1 MTMKRTP
8 LLIALMSSG
17 CLESTWDQLQEH
29 FPDTATTAASAT
41 STTDIP
47 TTSAGADAAPVATV
61 TGAAEETTSS
71 STDPGP
77 GFTTGGPAENLP
89 PTIHKF
95 EVTDSMGSPLDIM
108 SEAGQSLLQLEA
120 SDDVVSVRLYLD
132 EVFFKELTPAEFPH
146 AWDALSA
153 KDNGPKRV
161 FKVVVE
167 DPEGLTAEATTEL
180 TIQLP
185 MSGAEKCLFED
196 SEKGSVTSIITAI
209 KYTPKAIFAVG
220 VRDTGAGPKIA
231 VWQLNADDCGIVPG
245 WPKTPENWT
254 TEPDLAALMSGGTA
268 LDLDADGNLVVG
280 GNLVVNGKLQGY
292 VVLLT
297 PFGSRLWEK
306 TAAVGDQVTSVAAAR
321 AQYSNRVFVGGSRQT
336 SDNPVR
342 TDAAIWVYQATGDS
356 VYVAPPV
363 VLAAPFTP
371 DEFDGDIN
379 NERSEW
385 VRAIVIQP
393 GTGNALAV
401 GEREFLPHVNE
412 LYARAFTAQVHPL
425 GTLVGTPWTSWAPSY
440 RHDAIRAVALCGD
453 DLLAAGWTRDHAEP
467 NAKPLPLMFWVE
479 SDGTS
484 VKHRD
489 EPQLSATET
498 YGIACDRE
506 GKILSA
512 ATRAPA
518 PRDAHV
524 FAVPGQDGPR
534 ASYETGAPGDDG
546 AAAIAC
552 DWRGFC
558 GRGGYRTAN
567 GKPYAVVRVH
577 HP

>member
-1 MTMKRTP
+1 MKRTP
-8 LLIALMSSG
+8 LLIILISSG

-29 FPDTATTAASAT
+29 FPDTATTAASTT
-41 STTDIP
+41 STTAVP
-47 TTSAGADAAPVATV
+47 TTSDGADAAPVATV
-61 TGAAEETTSS
+61 TGAADETTTS

-89 PTIHKF
+89 PTVDKF
-95 EVTDSMGSPLDIM
+95 EATDSMGSQIDLM
-108 SEAGQSLLQLEA
+108 SEAGQALLQLGV
-120 SDDVVSVRLYLD
+120 SDDVVKVRLYLD
-132 EVFFKELTPAEFPH
+132 EVFLEELTPAEFPH

-196 SEKGSVTSIITAI
+196 PGKGAVTSIITAI

-220 VRDTGAGPKIA
+220 ARDTGAGPKLA

-254 TEPDLAALMSGGTA
+254 AEPDLAALMSGGAA
-268 LDLDADGNLVVG
+268 LDLDDDGNLVVG

-292 VVLLT
+292 IALLT
-297 PFGSRLWEK
+297 PLGSRLWEK
-306 TAAVGDQVTSVAAAR
+306 PAEVGDQVTSVAAAR
-321 AQYSNRVFVGGSRQT
+321 AQFSNRVFVGGSRQT

-342 TDAAIWVYQATGDS
+342 TDAAIWVYQATGES

-393 GTGNALAV
+393 GTGNALAG
-401 GEREFLPHVNE
+401 GEREIRLGLNKPYN
-412 LYARAFTAQVHPL
+412 RAFTVQIHPL
-425 GTLVGTPWTSWAPSY
+425 GSIVGTPWTSWAPSFL
-440 RHDAIRAVALCGD
+440 HDAIRTVTLCGGD
-453 DLLAAGWTRDHAEP
+453 ILAAGWTRDEP
-467 NAKPLPLMFWVE
+467 ADAKPLPMMFWIE
-479 SDGTS
+479 GDGTS
-484 VKHRD
+484 AKHRD
-489 EPQLSATET
+489 EPQLASTVT
-498 YGIACDRE
+498 YGVACDRE

-512 ATRAPA
+512 ATRDAA
-518 PRDAHV
+518 PRDARV

-534 ASYETGAPGDDG
+534 TSYEAGAPGDDG
-546 AAAIAC
+546 AAAVAC

-558 GRGGYRTAN
+558 GWGGYRTAD